1 MNEAL
6 TSFLDPASV
15 DFSTGVNSIDRHAYV
30 LAASAALAGP
40 DPCGEPADAHESF
53 QDIEAETIKRG
64 TLRQGQIRWKLVETE
79 SSRLLTQC
87 KDLRILVALLQSLA
101 HEETHQRFALAL
113 QITATFLSRFAKDAH
128 PRSRLKPKLAG
139 RLAEAL
145 EQLTPKTGADFE
157 EAGIL
162 SGCCTAARVC
172 ANALAEIAP
181 EVGLTLAG
189 LPARLEALNAPP
201 KPRSEQASSR
211 TGADGASRQSSSGEG
226 ILDHAAP
233 RPESLRLEID
243 NERALRQSLSVVA
256 DFMLRLDLAN
266 PLSYRLRRYATWF
279 GVAAPPPIRAGQ
291 RSVLTPVSEEAV
303 DRYRSAVDRGQA
315 DLDMIQRLER
325 SCHLQPF
332 WLEGQWLACRLAQA
346 AGRAGVAD
354 AIRDEVGRFFTAL
367 PAIRTLCFADGSPM
381 MPDEVAHWLTAP
393 ALGPQAVLP
402 ADVGSESSDI
412 TGGPEGDMQALS
424 RSARTL
430 AKQGDLA
437 AALTSLDQAKLSARS
452 PRVRTLWEVTLIE
465 MLNEFGLKSHAQTQA
480 QRLREAMGG
489 VPAAEWEPELFRRLT
504 RLEGRK

>member
-1 MNEAL
+1 VNEAL

-15 DFSTGVNSIDRHAYV
+15 DFSTGVNGVDRHAYV
-30 LAASAALAGP
+30 LAASARPAGP
-40 DPCGEPADAHESF
+40 DPCGEPADAHEIF

-64 TLRQGQIRWKLVETE
+64 TLRQGQIRWKFVETE
-79 SSRLLTQC
+79 SARLLTQC
-87 KDLRILVALLQSLA
+87 KDLRILVALLHSLA

-113 QITATFLSRFAKDAH
+113 QIAATFLSRFAKDAH

-162 SGCCTAARVC
+162 PGCCIAARVC
-172 ANALAEIAP
+172 ANALAEVAP

-201 KPRSEQASSR
+201 KSRLEQAGSR
-211 TGADGASRQSSSGEG
+211 SGVDGASRQPASSENIPGQ
-226 ILDHAAP
+226 AAP
-233 RPESLRLEID
+233 RPESLRLELD

-279 GVAAPPPIRAGQ
+279 GVVTPPPIRAGQ
-291 RSVLTPVSEEAV
+291 RTVLTPVSEDAI
-303 DRYRSAVDRGQA
+303 DRYRAAVDRGQA

-332 WLEGQWLACRLAQA
+332 WLEGQWLAFRLAQA
-346 AGRAGVAD
+346 AGRSGVAD
-354 AIRDEVGRFFTAL
+354 AIRAEVGRFFTAL

-393 ALGPQAVLP
+393 APGSQASP
-402 ADVGSESSDI
+402 ADTGSESPDVS
-412 TGGPEGDMQALS
+412 GGPEGDMQALS
-424 RSARTL
+424 RNARTL

-437 AALTSLDQAKLSARS
+437 AALASLDQARLSARS
-452 PRVRTLWEVTLIE
+452 PRVKTLWEVTLIE

-480 QRLREAMGG
+480 QRLRETIGG
-489 VPAAEWEPELFRRLT
+489 VPATEWEPELFRRLT